1 MLDLR
6 HNLIYERT
14 DDASVLSDFY
24 CGINEMDDFIHLRL
38 QARLDRKDGVQFY
51 VVKKDDAIVALTAIR
66 ENTIELHIERGEVF
80 SVDVLEI
87 EYLAVKNSMQRK
99 HIGKQI
105 VEWIESDAI
114 KDFPAAKFISVRAFC
129 DKDIDYSAVPF
140 YTSCGFRVIQK
151 PHPMAN
157 NVKMAKK
164 TTVPPVL
171 RR

>member
-24 CGINEMDDFIHLRL
+24 CDIQEMDDFIHLRL
-38 QARLDRKDGVQFY
+38 QARLDRKDGLQFF
-51 VVKKDDAIVALTAIR
+51 VVKEGDFIVALAAIK
-66 ENTIELHIERGEVF
+66 ESTIELHIERGGIF
-80 SVDVLEI
+80 SADVLEI
-87 EYLAVKNSMQRK
+87 EYLAVRNSLQRK

-105 VEWIESDAI
+105 IEWIENDAI
-114 KDFPAAKFISVRAFC
+114 KDFPGTKFMSVRAFC
-129 DKDIDYSAVPF
+129 DRDIDYSAVPF
-140 YTSCGFRVIQK
+140 YESCGFHVIQK

-164 TTVPPVL
+164 L
-171 RR
+171 